1 MACCWR
7 GGSTGPC
14 MHDDIHPIY
23 CYLKRSGWDDSLELL
38 KCTTAKLPDNFALNG
53 DGNDQFKVIMRPIDK
68 PTELFEALQ
77 MRDWGAALDC
87 LHRKPTEAKTWIY
100 RETDFPDSKMMW
112 KVLPLHAS
120 IAIGA
125 PAYLTLELLQAYPDA
140 ARKWDLNR
148 CLPIHI
154 AASRIDLDVDGE
166 RILHKLLKAFPES
179 ASVENGKGKV
189 PIELAYGAQL
199 RKDKQKKINT
209 WSIDTKEQEGG
220 GFELQLE
227 MCDVMES
234 FKADDKN
241 VDPSTWSLGT
251 IPTTSSFSTKSES
264 TTYSFLNNGSDAK
277 LLSTIPESTCDSP
290 TNLNSSDESSESS
303 GSRSSIGFKS
313 IHVNGENQTS
323 NSTLPFSFS
332 TTSSQSS
339 GVRSLQRPSILR
351 KPSSQSEAKGI
362 LSVCSTGSLGG
373 PSFSFG
379 DGATNVPPK
388 EDKISNENDSSILNT
403 RKKQQNKKG
412 FMISQSFELPP
423 KPPRSKANSSRSL
436 PSLRRIFTRSRTIE
450 EKTSVCGD
458 SHAAE
463 DTECKGSRELESIV
477 LSDPMTGAPKLAS
490 SFDLPSNLVLYS
502 SPARSLPSPRRI
514 HKLSSRSSDEKKTC
528 INEVDTVSDCSL
540 PSSAQSLNLLQSQK
554 VYMSPQRSL
563 PLDAISST
571 QNIDKKVSDASES
584 SCSFNNDASGR
595 AQLPQKSKSLD
606 LDESISVSFR
616 LSAPEQRQKGWR
628 KARSSSEQS
637 MRNSSITPPPEAL
650 SEQYLSSSSSCK
662 RECDHN
668 KSTKVIKHTSSGTVA
683 TETSEPSEE
692 DDIILIVT
700 ESYDG
705 DNDDEMITEELRLLA
720 VVRNRFDEKS
730 QAGSVSTESLSVC
743 TQDPCIVD
751 FIEEA
756 ISNIGREGM
765 DVTSV
770 LNEMRAN
777 NIETIEDLLKVG
789 LNEFSTSLTDK
800 ELAVEM
806 RRLLDEP
813 NYAEAS

>member
-1 MACCWR
+1 
-7 GGSTGPC
+7 
-14 MHDDIHPIY
+14 
-23 CYLKRSGWDDSLELL
+23 
-38 KCTTAKLPDNFALNG
+38 
-53 DGNDQFKVIMRPIDK
+53 
-68 PTELFEALQ
+68 
-77 MRDWGAALDC
+77 
-87 LHRKPTEAKTWIY
+87 
-100 RETDFPDSKMMW
+100 
-112 KVLPLHAS
+112 
-120 IAIGA
+120 
-125 PAYLTLELLQAYPDA
+125 
-140 ARKWDLNR
+140 
-148 CLPIHI
+148 
-154 AASRIDLDVDGE
+154 
-166 RILHKLLKAFPES
+166 
-179 ASVENGKGKV
+179 
-189 PIELAYGAQL
+189 
-199 RKDKQKKINT
+199 
-209 WSIDTKEQEGG
+209 
-220 GFELQLE
+220 
-227 MCDVMES
+227 
-234 FKADDKN
+234 
-241 VDPSTWSLGT
+241 
-251 IPTTSSFSTKSES
+251 
-264 TTYSFLNNGSDAK
+264 
-277 LLSTIPESTCDSP
+277 
-290 TNLNSSDESSESS
+290 
-303 GSRSSIGFKS
+303 
-313 IHVNGENQTS
+313 
-323 NSTLPFSFS
+323 
-332 TTSSQSS
+332 
-339 GVRSLQRPSILR
+339 
-351 KPSSQSEAKGI
+351 
-362 LSVCSTGSLGG
+362 
-373 PSFSFG
+373 
-379 DGATNVPPK
+379 
-388 EDKISNENDSSILNT
+388 
-403 RKKQQNKKG
+403 
-412 FMISQSFELPP
+412 
-423 KPPRSKANSSRSL
+423 
-436 PSLRRIFTRSRTIE
+436 
-450 EKTSVCGD
+450 
-458 SHAAE
+458 
-463 DTECKGSRELESIV
+463 
-477 LSDPMTGAPKLAS
+477 
-490 SFDLPSNLVLYS
+490 
-502 SPARSLPSPRRI
+502 
-514 HKLSSRSSDEKKTC
+514 
-528 INEVDTVSDCSL
+528 
-540 PSSAQSLNLLQSQK
+540 
-554 VYMSPQRSL
+554 MSPQRSL

-584 SCSFNNDASGR
+584 SCSFDNDASGR

-637 MRNSSITPPPEAL
+637 MRNSSITPPPEVL